1 MRPRSD
7 PRAGTALVLLLGLT
21 APLEAQGTPRRLDL
35 RIGQWERADG
45 GAAASYALRSTR
57 RLAGPVQHG
66 LGVRVVVDDQAGRR
80 RAFYG
85 AGYELTAFR
94 ARHGIALFPLA
105 AATLGLSTDSSGDE
119 LAVLWQLGAGAE
131 WRPFGPLAIGIE
143 AGYAV
148 EDRGPHGF
156 WQLDGQR
163 EGWQASVGVTLHWGG
178 SGAGS
183 REPGAGSV
191 GPPPEHRAP
200 AHIEGA
206 AAGVVRT
213 ALDAIGA
220 PYRWG
225 GSAENGFDCS
235 GLIQYAYAQ
244 YGVSL
249 PRTSREQATSGAP
262 VSRELTAL
270 VPGDILVFSASPG
283 GGVSHV
289 GLYAGEGLFIHSAS
303 DGVRLSALRLDD
315 PDGRYWVP
323 RWVGARRLLR

>member
-1 MRPRSD
+1 LRPWSD

-21 APLEAQGTPRRLDL
+21 APLAAQGTPRRLDL

-45 GAAASYALRSTR
+45 GAAASYTLRSTR
-57 RLAGPVQHG
+57 RLAGPLQHG
-66 LGVRVVVDDQAGRR
+66 LGVRVVVDDRAGRR

-94 ARHGIALFPLA
+94 AQRGIALFPLA

-131 WRPFGPLAIGIE
+131 WRPFGPLALGVE

-156 WQLDGQR
+156 WQLEGRR
-163 EGWQASVGVTLHWGG
+163 EGWQASAGITIHWGSG
-178 SGAGS
+178 NGGRGAGAA
-183 REPGAGSV
+183 RAEAEPRR
-191 GPPPEHRAP
+191 PER
-200 AHIEGA
+200 IEGP
-206 AAGVVRT
+206 AAGVVET
-213 ALDAIGA
+213 ALAAIGA
-220 PYRWG
+220 PYQWG
-225 GSAENGFDCS
+225 GTAENGFDCS

-249 PRTSREQATSGAP
+249 PRTSREQATRGDP

-270 VPGDILVFSASPG
+270 VPGDILVFSTTPG
-283 GGVSHV
+283 GSVSHV

-323 RWVGARRLLR
+323 RWVGARRVLP

>member
-1 MRPRSD
+1 MRQRSD
-7 PRAGTALVLLLGLT
+7 RRAGTALVLLVGLT
-21 APLEAQGTPRRLDL
+21 APLAAQGVGRRLDL

-45 GAAASYALRSTR
+45 GAASSYAVRSNR

-66 LGVRVVVDDQAGRR
+66 LGVRVVVDDRAGRR

-94 ARHGIALFPLA
+94 ARRGIALFPLA

-131 WRPFGPLAIGIE
+131 WRPFGPLAVGIE
-143 AGYAV
+143 AGYVV

-163 EGWQASVGVTLHWGG
+163 EGWQASAGITIHWGSG
-178 SGAGS
+178 NGERGGAGTS
-183 REPGAGSV
+183 RAGAEV
-191 GPPPEHRAP
+191 RRPERIDGP
-200 AHIEGA
+200 
-206 AAGVVRT
+206 AAGVVET
-213 ALDAIGA
+213 ALAAIGA

-249 PRTSREQATSGAP
+249 PRTSREQATRGDP
-262 VSRELTAL
+262 VSHELVAL
-270 VPGDILVFSASPG
+270 VPGDILVFSATPG
-283 GGVSHV
+283 GSVSHV

-303 DGVRLSALRLDD
+303 DGVRLSALSLDD

-323 RWVGARRLLR
+323 RWVGARRLLP

>member
-1 MRPRSD
+1 M
-7 PRAGTALVLLLGLT
+7 LVLLLGLT
-21 APLEAQGTPRRLDL
+21 APPAPLAAQGAGRRLDL

-45 GAAASYALRSTR
+45 GAAVSYALRSTR

-66 LGVRVVVDDQAGRR
+66 LGVRVVVDDRAGRR

-94 ARHGIALFPLA
+94 ARRGIALFPLA

-119 LAVLWQLGAGAE
+119 LAVLWQLGAGGE
-131 WRPFGPLAIGIE
+131 WRPFGPLAVGIE
-143 AGYAV
+143 AAYVV

-163 EGWQASVGVTLHWGG
+163 EGWQASAGVTIHW
-178 SGAGS
+178 GAGS
-183 REPGAGSV
+183 AERGTGATAAQPV
-191 GPPPEHRAP
+191 ILRPE
-200 AHIEGA
+200 HIEGP
-206 AAGVVRT
+206 AAGVVET
-213 ALDAIGA
+213 ALAALGA

-249 PRTSREQATSGAP
+249 PRTSREQAMRGDP
-262 VSRELTAL
+262 VPREVSAL
-270 VPGDILVFSASPG
+270 APGDILVFSATPG
-283 GGVSHV
+283 GGVTHV
-289 GLYAGEGLFIHSAS
+289 GLYAGDGLFIHSAS
-303 DGVRLSALRLDD
+303 DGVRLSALRSDD
-315 PDGRYWVP
+315 PDGHYWVP

>member
-1 MRPRSD
+1 MRQRSD
-7 PRAGTALVLLLGLT
+7 RRARTALALLLGLT
-21 APLEAQGTPRRLDL
+21 APLAAQGTGRRLDV
-35 RIGQWERADG
+35 RIGQWERTDG

-66 LGVRVVVDDQAGRR
+66 LGARVVVDDRAGRR

-94 ARHGIALFPLA
+94 AQRGIALFPLA

-131 WRPFGPLAIGIE
+131 WRPFGPLAVGIE

-156 WQLDGQR
+156 WQLEGRR
-163 EGWQASVGVTLHWGG
+163 EGWQASAGITIHWGAG
-178 SGAGS
+178 NGERGAGTT
-183 REPGAGSV
+183 RAVAEPRR
-191 GPPPEHRAP
+191 PER
-200 AHIEGA
+200 IEGP
-206 AAGVVRT
+206 AAGVVET
-213 ALDAIGA
+213 ALAAIGA
-220 PYRWG
+220 PYQWG
-225 GSAENGFDCS
+225 GTAENGFDCS

-249 PRTSREQATSGAP
+249 PRTSREQATRGDP

-270 VPGDILVFSASPG
+270 VPGDILVFSTTPG
-283 GGVSHV
+283 GSVSHV

-323 RWVGARRLLR
+323 RWVGARRLLP

>member
-1 MRPRSD
+1 MRPWSD
-7 PRAGTALVLLLGLT
+7 RRPGTVLVLLLGLA
-21 APLEAQGTPRRLDL
+21 APPTPLVAQGASRRLDL

-45 GAAASYALRSTR
+45 GAAVSYAVRSTR

-66 LGVRVVVDDQAGRR
+66 LGVRVMVDDRAGRR

-94 ARHGIALFPLA
+94 AHHGIALFPLA

-131 WRPFGPLAIGIE
+131 WRPFGPLAVGIE

-163 EGWQASVGVTLHWGG
+163 EGWQASVGFTLHWGAG
-178 SGAGS
+178 GPDRGGGA
-183 REPGAGSV
+183 A
-191 GPPPEHRAP
+191 PPAEIRRPE
-200 AHIEGA
+200 HIEGP
-206 AAGVVRT
+206 AAGVVET
-213 ALDAIGA
+213 ALAALGA

-249 PRTSREQATSGAP
+249 PRTGREQATRGDP
-262 VSRELTAL
+262 VPRELSAL
-270 VPGDILVFSASPG
+270 VPGDILVFSATPG

-289 GLYAGEGLFIHSAS
+289 GLYAGDGLFIHSAS
-303 DGVRLSALRLDD
+303 DGVRLSALRSDD
-315 PDGRYWVP
+315 PDGHYWVP

>member
-1 MRPRSD
+1 MRQRSD
-7 PRAGTALVLLLGLT
+7 GRARSGLVLLLGLT
-21 APLEAQGTPRRLDL
+21 APLSAQGVGRRLDL

-45 GAAASYALRSTR
+45 GAAASYALRSSR

-131 WRPFGPLAIGIE
+131 WRPFGPLAVGIE

-156 WQLDGQR
+156 WQLEGQR
-163 EGWQASVGVTLHWGG
+163 EGWQASAGITFHWGSG
-178 SGAGS
+178 GTARGAG
-183 REPGAGSV
+183 AAA
-191 GPPPEHRAP
+191 PPEIRRP
-200 AHIEGA
+200 ERIDGP
-206 AAGVVRT
+206 AAGVVET
-213 ALDAIGA
+213 ALAAIGA

-225 GSAENGFDCS
+225 GTAENGFDCS

-249 PRTSREQATSGAP
+249 PRTSREQATRGDP

-270 VPGDILVFSASPG
+270 VPGDILVFSATPG
-283 GGVSHV
+283 GSVSHV